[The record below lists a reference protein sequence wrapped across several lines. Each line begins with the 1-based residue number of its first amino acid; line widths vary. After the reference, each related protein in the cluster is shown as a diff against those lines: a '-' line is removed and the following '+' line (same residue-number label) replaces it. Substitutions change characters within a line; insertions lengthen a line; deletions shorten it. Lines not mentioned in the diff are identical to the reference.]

1 MSTLVI
7 ICFIVVSGVM
17 WFFMYTT
24 WRLDKDVGNLC
35 GQLGEAQDRMRAQH
49 EALLWIR
56 DACETDTNLCKC
68 GRPTGVMAVYS
79 HAKRALEGER
89 R

>member
-1 MSTLVI
+1 MSEKLQ
-7 ICFIVVSGVM
+7 VVE
-17 WFFMYTT
+17 
-24 WRLDKDVGNLC
+24 RIAEL
-35 GQLGEAQDRMRAQH
+35 EAQNKAFR
-49 EALLWIR
+49 EALIWIR
-56 DACETDTNLCKC
+56 DACETDTNCCGC